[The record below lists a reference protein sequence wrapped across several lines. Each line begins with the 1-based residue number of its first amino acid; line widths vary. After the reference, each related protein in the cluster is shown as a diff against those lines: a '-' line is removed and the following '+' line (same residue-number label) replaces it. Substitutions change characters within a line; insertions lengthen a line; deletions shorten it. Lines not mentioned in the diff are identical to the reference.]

1 MSHCIAFFLLCF
13 RHMTTN
19 CIIKAA
25 AAQSMIHHIEH
36 CSKRKNEDSAYCNA
50 RAITANGTI
59 AVVIHRIL
67 CHNLIVL
74 SHFAINIR
82 LENHHVSYCSLS
94 VKNFLKSD
102 IPSPP
107 GGCNCGKAIS
117 AFTGGRVA
125 AVTAEIGKWQKAAK
139 KHL

>member
-1 MSHCIAFFLLCF
+1 MSHCIAFILPCF

-25 AAQSMIHHIEH
+25 ADQSMIHHIEH
-36 CSKRKNEDSAYCNA
+36 CSKKKNEDSAYCHA

-67 CHNLIVL
+67 CHNFIVL

-94 VKNFLKSD
+94 VKNFLKSN
-102 IPSPP
+102 IPSPADV
-107 GGCNCGKAIS
+107 CNCGKAIFCIYRGVLRRLRQGS
-117 AFTGGRVA
+117 S
-125 AVTAEIGKWQKAAK
+125 KWQRAAQK
-139 KHL
+139 PL

>member
-19 CIIKAA
+19 CIIKATA
-25 AAQSMIHHIEH
+25 DQSMIHHIEH
-36 CSKRKNEDSAYCNA
+36 CSKRKNEDSAYCHA

-67 CHNLIVL
+67 CHNFVVL

-94 VKNFLKSD
+94 VKNFLKSN
-102 IPSPP
+102 IPSPTDVYKSYLSDVMELP
-107 GGCNCGKAIS
+107 STTKVK
-117 AFTGGRVA
+117 F
-125 AVTAEIGKWQKAAK
+125 VTLTE
-139 KHL
+139 